1 MYTMVIGAALAV
13 IFIGLPTAIIG
24 LFTMSIVDRM
34 RSSPED
40 HSRRAG
46 SEPEGAAS
54 RRLISLAPSAAPA
67 RARNRLYASLLPPSS
82 FRAASE

>member
-13 IFIGLPTAIIG
+13 IFIGPPTAIIG

-34 RSSPED
+34 RSSPEH

-54 RRLISLAPSAAPA
+54 GRLISLAPSTAPA

>member
-13 IFIGLPTAIIG
+13 IFIGLPAAIIG
-24 LFTMSIVDRM
+24 LFIMSIVDRM
-34 RSSPED
+34 RSSPE
-40 HSRRAG
+40 HSGRAG

-54 RRLISLAPSAAPA
+54 RRLISLAPSVAPA
-67 RARNRLYASLLPPSS
+67 RARNRLYASLLPRSS

>member
-13 IFIGLPTAIIG
+13 IFIGLPAAIIG
-24 LFTMSIVDRM
+24 LFTMSIADPM
-34 RSSPED
+34 RSSPEH

-54 RRLISLAPSAAPA
+54 GRLISLAPSAAPA